1 MIVKYNDFL
10 SEDLLILIDKKIE
23 DIFNAKSERALFSS
37 SISHWSE
44 YLKSSSTPI
53 LRYSMQDND
62 LELINLLKKEI
73 EKQIPYYVDDIIIH
87 LFPKLSYI
95 PWHNDS
101 GHTAALTI
109 YINKK
114 WEPNWGGFFMY
125 KIDDEIRA
133 IKPNRN
139 MAILQK
145 DGLEHCVT
153 TTNIDSDFRISIQCF
168 LKHEKK
174 LL

>member
-1 MIVKYNDFL
+1 MIIKYDNFL
-10 SEDLLILIDKKIE
+10 SENLLILIDNKIN
-23 DIFNAKSERALFSS
+23 DIFNSKSERAIFSS

-53 LRYSMQDND
+53 LRYSMNESDF
-62 LELINLLKKEI
+62 ELVNLLKKEI
-73 EKQIPYYVDDIIIH
+73 EKQVPYYVDDIIIH

-95 PWHNDS
+95 PWHDDG
-101 GHTAALTI
+101 GHGAALTI
-109 YINKK
+109 YINEK

-125 KIDDEIRA
+125 KINDDIWA
-133 IKPNRN
+133 IKPKRN
-139 MAILQK
+139 LALLQK
-145 DGLEHCVT
+145 GGITHCVT

-168 LKHEKK
+168 LKQEKK

>member
-1 MIVKYNDFL
+1 MINIYSNFL

-23 DIFNAKSERALFSS
+23 DIFNQKTERAIFSS

-44 YLKSSSTPI
+44 YLKSNSTPI
-53 LRYSMQDND
+53 LRYAMQDTD
-62 LELINLLKKEI
+62 LELINFLKKEI

-87 LFPKLSYI
+87 LLPRLSYI
-95 PWHNDS
+95 PWHNDG
-101 GHTAALTI
+101 GHTASLTI
-109 YINKK
+109 YINEK

-125 KIDDEIRA
+125 KIGDEIRA
-133 IKPNRN
+133 IKPERN
-139 MAILQK
+139 SAILQK
-145 DGLEHCVT
+145 DGLKHCVT